1 MTAAEGPCAVSD
13 VQMQMARAGRP
24 GWREHVSGAVEDHGA
39 VVVQGVGVRDDE
51 ALLDVVSLVGTPSQV
66 GNGGELIYDVTPQ
79 VSGGDLSRTTRPFPP
94 HTDSTFLPEPHGR
107 IALGCVQAPPDGG
120 GGRSCVVSAGD
131 VAAELCR
138 RHGDDV
144 VAALSE
150 PAFPFSVHEPGGESR
165 VRLLAILERADDGR
179 YRVRYR
185 LDAIIGALRE
195 EGIVLSPRHGA
206 ALSAFEEV
214 LGDPA
219 LQATHALRPGDV
231 LIVDN
236 RRMLHGRTAIGED
249 AQRLLRR
256 VKLDAA

>member
-1 MTAAEGPCAVSD
+1 MSD
-13 VQMQMARAGRP
+13 VNVQIARAGEP
-24 GWREHVSGAVEDHGA
+24 GWREHVRGAVEDHGA
-39 VVVQGVGVRDDE
+39 VVVQGVRVRDDG

-66 GNGGELIYDVTPQ
+66 GNGGEVIYDVTPHP
-79 VSGGDLSRTTRPFPP
+79 SGTDLSRTTRPFPP

-120 GGRSCVVSAGD
+120 GGRSCVVSAD
-131 VAAELCR
+131 HVVAELGR
-138 RHGDDV
+138 RSGDDV
-144 VAALSE
+144 VAALGE
-150 PAFPFSVHEPGGESR
+150 PAFPFSVHEPGGEPR
-165 VRLLAILERADDGR
+165 VRLLPILERARDGR
-179 YRVRYR
+179 WRVRYR

-195 EGIVLSPRHGA
+195 EGLVLSPRHGA
-206 ALSAFEEV
+206 ALNALDAV

-236 RRMLHGRTAIGED
+236 RRTLHGRTAIGED